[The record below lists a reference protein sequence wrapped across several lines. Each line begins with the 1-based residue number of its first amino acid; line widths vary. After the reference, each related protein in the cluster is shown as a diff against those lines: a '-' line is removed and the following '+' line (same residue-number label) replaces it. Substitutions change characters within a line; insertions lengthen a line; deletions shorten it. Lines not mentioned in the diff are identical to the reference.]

1 MFIKTPKYRFTL
13 FSCTQYSTF
22 GQLSYTSYTATGQG
36 KNATVY
42 TLRSCSVAKL
52 LSISILVHLYREK
65 RSDVL
70 MEELLPFLCLVLS
83 AMLWGVTDAF
93 MKLFAPPPSSSSPS
107 VLVTL
112 VSLLRSP
119 AYLGLLLLNQLGSV
133 LYYYSLSL
141 GRLSVIS
148 PFVNTGKFIF
158 TAVAGRFLG
167 EPKPSSRKVV
177 GLLLLL
183 SGVILQLAA

>member
-1 MFIKTPKYRFTL
+1 MFIKTPKYTLTL

-36 KNATVY
+36 KNATVC
-42 TLRSCSVAKL
+42 TMRSCSVAKL

-93 MKLFAPPPSSSSPS
+93 MKLFAPPPCSSPS
-107 VLVTL
+107 VLLTL

-141 GRLSVIS
+141 GRLSIIS
-148 PFVNTGKFIF
+148 PVVNTGKFIF
-158 TAVAGRFLG
+158 TAVAGRLLG